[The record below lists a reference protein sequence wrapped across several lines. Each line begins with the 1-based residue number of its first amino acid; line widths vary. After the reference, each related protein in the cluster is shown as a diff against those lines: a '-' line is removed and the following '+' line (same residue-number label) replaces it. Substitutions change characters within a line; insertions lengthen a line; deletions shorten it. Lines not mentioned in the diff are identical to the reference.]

1 MSKNLPIPKN
11 EVARLDALA
20 QYNILDTLPEEEF
33 DRLTQLASIIFGVP
47 TVLITLIDKDRQ
59 WFKSKIGLDAPET
72 PRDISFCQYTING
85 ESLFE
90 IEDATKDERFLSN
103 ASVTDQPNI
112 RFYAGYPLIDPDGYA
127 LGSLCLIDREARKL
141 TADQR
146 QCLTLLANE
155 VVSQIVSR
163 KKNAEKDKLEK
174 LFNLSIDMICV
185 MGNDGYLKKI
195 NPAFAITLGWTIE
208 ELLAKPFI
216 NFLHPDDITRTIN
229 QIEKLKRGEKSIEFE
244 NRYITKNGDYV
255 TISWTAAPDEITGE
269 RYVIARDITERKK
282 AEELLAEYKHFFYNT
297 ANLSCIAN
305 VQGYFEV
312 INPNF
317 EKILG
322 YTERELLENQ
332 FMSFIHPDDIDLT
345 LKEIE
350 KLQSGVKTINFEN
363 RYRKKD
369 GNYLQLDWNATP
381 NPVNGKIYA
390 IARDITERK
399 KAERLMAQIEE
410 RNRLIMDSSLNAII
424 NMNID
429 GIITFW
435 NKRAEIMFGWS
446 NKEAIGSLLSKL
458 IIPHHHREAHS
469 KGMEHYLKTGDGPVL
484 NAQIEITALN
494 KAGDEFPIEIAII
507 PIEENGEL
515 FFSSFIQDI
524 SERKKAEF
532 LRKVL
537 QEKYQNIIANMNLG
551 LLEVDNN
558 EIIQYANQ
566 SFSAISG
573 YEISELLGKNPSEL
587 FVFGENIAIVNAKIQ
602 LRQQCKSDSY
612 QIQVKNKRG
621 ELRWWAISGAP
632 NYDDNGNLL
641 GAIGIHLDITDQKQ
655 LEIDLENEKTKA
667 QEASKAKEFFLA
679 NMSHEIRTPLNAI
692 IGFLRELEKQG
703 LSGLQK
709 TYIENSSIA
718 SKHLLAILDN
728 ILDLSKIEAG
738 EMSLEVEDF
747 LIEDTV
753 NNVLKVL
760 NLKAEQKEIRLTSFI
775 SDKVNKV
782 FKGDSLRL
790 EQILFNLIGNALK
803 FTQKGKIEV
812 KCEVLSDSH
821 ISQEIQISVADTGIG
836 MEQKFAE
843 SIFSKFSQED
853 KSITRKYGGTGLGMA
868 ITKELVL
875 LMGGE
880 IKIESEKNIGT
891 TIHIRINLIKG
902 NTENA
907 KKLQTEVGFKL
918 KGLSILLVED
928 NEMNRM
934 VVQNTLHYFNCK
946 VTEAEN
952 GLEAVKILKTQN
964 FDLILMDIQ
973 MPEMDG
979 IEATKV
985 IRKELK
991 LSTPIIA
998 LTANAFKTEIEK
1010 CKQAGM
1016 NDYVTKPFE
1025 EAVLLEAIVKHTRSK
1040 NGNPSLDN
1048 EMNPNQPLYN
1058 LNVLRDSS
1066 RSSDEF
1072 VLKMVGIFVEQTKE
1086 TIQKIDAALESNNFL
1101 EISRLIHKIRPSVDN
1116 MGILSIQSDMKAL
1129 EKIAKETQNKGQIT
1143 AIYTLVKK
1151 TLQLVISQLQKNE

>member
-1 MSKNLPIPKN
+1 MSKDLPIPKN

-33 DRLTQLASIIFGVP
+33 DRLTQLASIICGVP
-47 TVLITLIDKDRQ
+47 IALITLVDKDRQ
-59 WFKSKIGLDAPET
+59 WFKSKIGLDETET
-72 PRDISFCQYTING
+72 PRDISFCQYTIID

-103 ASVTDQPNI
+103 PSVTDQPNI

-127 LGSLCLIDREARKL
+127 LGSLCVIDRETRKL
-141 TADQR
+141 TADQKLS
-146 QCLTLLANE
+146 LTLLANE

-174 LFNLSIDMICV
+174 MFGLSIDLKCV
-185 MGNDGYLKKI
+185 AGSDGYFKKI
-195 NPAFAITLGWTIE
+195 NPALTLTLGWTIE
-208 ELLAKPFI
+208 ELLAKPFYD
-216 NFLHPDDITRTIN
+216 FMHPDDVTITSTKIK
-229 QIEKLKRGEKSIEFE
+229 KLAIGKKAIHFE
-244 NRYITKNGDYV
+244 NRFITKNGDYLP
-255 TISWTAAPDEITGE
+255 ISWNANLDEITGE
-269 RYVIARDITERKK
+269 LYVVGRDITAQKK
-282 AEELLAEYKHFFYNT
+282 AEEELTEYKHFFYNT
-297 ANLSCIAN
+297 DNFSCIAN

-322 YTERELLENQ
+322 YTERELRESQ
-332 FMSFIHPDDIDLT
+332 FLSFIHPDDIDLT

-381 NPVNGKIYA
+381 NPVTGKIYA
-390 IARDITERK
+390 IARDVTAQK
-399 KAERLMAQIEE
+399 KAERLITQIEE

-424 NMNID
+424 NINRD
-429 GIITFW
+429 EIITFW

-446 NKEAIGSLLSKL
+446 NKEAIGNLLSKL
-458 IIPHHHREAHS
+458 IIPHHYREAHN
-469 KGMEHYLKTGDGPVL
+469 KGMKHYLKTGYGPVL
-484 NAQIEITALN
+484 NTQIEITALN

-524 SERKKAEF
+524 SERKKAEL

-566 SFSAISG
+566 SFSDISG
-573 YEISELLGKNPSEL
+573 YEISELLGKNPSEFL
-587 FVFGENIAIVNAKIQ
+587 VFGQNIDIINAKIQ
-602 LRQQCKSDSY
+602 LRKQGKSDSY

-621 ELRWWAISGAP
+621 ELRWWVISGAH
-632 NYDDNGNLL
+632 NYDDNGNLV
-641 GAIGIHLDITDQKQ
+641 GTIGIHLDITDQKR
-655 LEIDLENEKTKA
+655 LEIDLENEKIKA

-692 IGFLRELEKQG
+692 IGFLRELEKQE

-709 TYIENSSIA
+709 TYLKNSSIA
-718 SKHLLAILDN
+718 SKHLLAILNN

-775 SDKVNKV
+775 SDGVNKV

-790 EQILFNLIGNALK
+790 EQILFNLLGNALK

-812 KCEVLSDSH
+812 KCEVLSESH

-836 MEQKFAE
+836 MEQKYAE

-853 KSITRKYGGTGLGMA
+853 KSVTRKYGGSGLGMA
-868 ITKELVL
+868 ITKELVH

-880 IKIESEKNIGT
+880 IKIESKKNEGT
-891 TIHIRINLIKG
+891 TIYVKINFIKG
-902 NTENA
+902 NIESV
-907 KKLQTEVGFKL
+907 KKMQAGVDFNL

-928 NEMNRM
+928 NEINRM
-934 VVQNTLHYFNCK
+934 VVQNSLQHYNCN
-946 VTEAEN
+946 VIEAEN
-952 GLEAVKILKTQN
+952 GLEAVEILKTRN

-991 LSTPIIA
+991 RSTPIIA

-1010 CKQAGM
+1010 CRQAGM
-1016 NDYVTKPFE
+1016 NDYVVKPFE
-1025 EAVLLEAIVKHTRSK
+1025 ESVLLQTIVKHTINK
-1040 NGNPSLDN
+1040 NGIPSLDN
-1048 EMNPNQPLYN
+1048 EVNSNQPLYN
-1058 LNVLRDSS
+1058 LNVLQNLS
-1066 RSSDEF
+1066 RGNDEF
-1072 VLKMVGIFVEQTKE
+1072 VLKMVGVFVEQTIA
-1086 TIQKIDAALESNNFL
+1086 TIEKIDAALESNNFL
-1101 EISRLIHKIRPSVDN
+1101 EISQLIHKIRPSTES
-1116 MGILSIQSDMKAL
+1116 MGVLSIQSEMKTL

-1151 TLQLVISQLQKNE
+1151 TLLLVISQLQKNE